1 MAERRNPPVLRRTP
15 LADAIAVLDGLPC
28 ALVGQEMV
36 PLEDAVGRVTAT
48 GIGPRQLP
56 CAGAQA
62 LADGYA
68 LAGLETVG
76 ASPYNPL
83 TFRLLGSAAPGNPLP
98 GSLAPGTAVRVA
110 MGAALPPGADAVLL
124 SEAAQERGDSI
135 DVFDATGPGA
145 WTDAG
150 NRSPKDPD
158 SPLLP
163 AQHRV
168 RAVDLALLAAHG
180 VRELAVQRVP
190 RVRILVMAMQAAS
203 AAAGASA
210 VTPGVDATGP
220 MLRALIERD
229 GGIVTDCI
237 ELAGDAAGLSDHLEQ
252 PGADLTLTVG
262 GTGMGFNDH
271 TAAIVSEAG
280 PLLFHGVNLRPGESV
295 AAASLPLGPVILLPG
310 HPVAAAAA
318 YECLAARLVRRL
330 AGRSPDWPHPA
341 RRVRLARKVSSA
353 LGVTDWCR
361 VRFTDSET
369 VEPLPLSGPLS
380 LTQLAQ
386 ADGFFL
392 IPPESEGHPPGS
404 IVDIH
409 SYS

>member
-15 LADAIAVLDGLPC
+15 LVDAIAMLDGLPC
-28 ALVGQEMV
+28 ALPGQEMV
-36 PLEDAVGRVTAT
+36 PLEDCVGRVTAT
-48 GIGPRQLP
+48 SVAPRHRS
-56 CAGAQA
+56 GADARA

-83 TFRLLGSAAPGNPLP
+83 TFRLLGSTAPGNPFP
-98 GSLAPGTAVRVA
+98 DSLTAGTAVRIA
-110 MGAALPPGADAVLL
+110 MGAALPPGADAVLI

-145 WTDAG
+145 STDAG
-150 NRSPKDPD
+150 ARLPPDPD
-158 SPLLP
+158 SSLVR
-163 AQHRV
+163 AQHRL
-168 RAVDLALLAAHG
+168 RAFDLALLTEHG
-180 VRELAVQRVP
+180 VRELAVQRMP
-190 RVRILVMAMQAAS
+190 RVRILVMAIQTAPS
-203 AAAGASA
+203 TAGASA
-210 VTPGVDATGP
+210 ATPGLDATAP

-229 GGIVTDCI
+229 GGIVMDCN
-237 ELAGDAAGLSDHLEQ
+237 ELAGDTTGLTEHLAQ

-262 GTGMGFNDH
+262 GTGTGFNDH
-271 TAAIVSEAG
+271 TVAIVSETG

-361 VRFTDSET
+361 VRFTDPET

-409 SYS
+409 SYA

>member
-15 LADAIAVLDGLPC
+15 LADAIVLLDELPC
-28 ALVGQEMV
+28 AVSGQEIV
-36 PLEDAVGRVTAT
+36 RLEDCVGRVTAT
-48 GIGPRQLP
+48 GVAARQLP
-56 CAGAQA
+56 GAGPRA

-83 TFRLLGSAAPGNPLP
+83 TFRLLGSAAPGQPFPGALP
-98 GSLAPGTAVRVA
+98 PATAVRIA
-110 MGAALPPGADAVLL
+110 MGAALPQGADAVLIT
-124 SEAAQERGDSI
+124 EAAQERGDSI

-150 NRSPKDPD
+150 IRSPQDPD

-163 AQHRV
+163 AQHRL
-168 RAVDLALLAAHG
+168 RAFDLALLAAHG
-180 VRELAVQRVP
+180 VRELAVQRLP
-190 RVRILVMAMQAAS
+190 RVRILVVAMQAFPS
-203 AAAGASA
+203 STGEFTAATGM
-210 VTPGVDATGP
+210 DATGP

-229 GGIVTDCI
+229 GGIVSECI
-237 ELAGDAAGLSDHLEQ
+237 ELAGDTTGLARFLAL

-271 TAAIVSEAG
+271 TVAIVRETG

-295 AAASLPLGPVILLPG
+295 AAASLPHGPVILLPG
-310 HPVAAAAA
+310 HPVAAAGA
-318 YECLAARLVRRL
+318 YECLAARVVRRL
-330 AGRSPDWPHPA
+330 AGRAPGWPYPP

-361 VRFTDSET
+361 VRFTDPET
-369 VEPLPLSGPLS
+369 AEPLPLSGPLS
-380 LTQLAQ
+380 LMQLAQ

-392 IPPESEGHPPGS
+392 IPPESEGHAPDS
-404 IVDIH
+404 VVEIFR
-409 SYS
+409 YA

>member
-15 LADAIAVLDGLPC
+15 LADAIAALDGLPC
-28 ALVGQEMV
+28 AVIKQETVQLEACVGQ
-36 PLEDAVGRVTAT
+36 VTAT
-48 GIGPRQLP
+48 GITPRRLP
-56 CAGAQA
+56 GADARA

-83 TFRLLGSAAPGNPLP
+83 PFRLLGSAAPARPFP
-98 GSLAPGTAVRVA
+98 GSLVPGTAVRIA
-110 MGAALPPGADAVLL
+110 MGAAMPPGADAVLL
-124 SEAAQERGDSI
+124 PEAAQERGDSI

-145 WTDAG
+145 WTETG
-150 NRSPKDPD
+150 SRSLPDPG

-163 AQHRV
+163 AKHRL
-168 RAVDLALLAAHG
+168 RAFDLPLLAAHG
-180 VRELAVQRVP
+180 VRELAVQCLP
-190 RVRILVMAMQAAS
+190 RVRILVMAVQTDPSSAG
-203 AAAGASA
+203 AAA
-210 VTPGVDATGP
+210 PGVDATGP
-220 MLRALIERD
+220 MLRALIEGD
-229 GGIVTDCI
+229 GGIVADWI
-237 ELAGDAAGLSDHLEQ
+237 ELAGDVAALAEHLAQ

-271 TAAIVSEAG
+271 TVAIVSDAG
-280 PLLFHGVNLRPGESV
+280 PLLFHGVNLRPGESA
-295 AAASLPLGPVILLPG
+295 AAASLPLGPVVLLPG

-330 AGRSPDWPHPA
+330 AGRDPGWPHPA

-361 VRFTDSET
+361 VRFTDPET
-369 VEPLPLSGPLS
+369 AEPLPLSGPPS
-380 LTQLAQ
+380 LAHLAQ

-404 IVDIH
+404 TVDIH
-409 SYS
+409 TYA